1 MSDLPASI
9 PQPPPDSGDWIDLGS
24 RVRVPGS
31 AVRLQYARSRGPG
44 GQNVNKVNTKA
55 ELWVAVSAMV
65 GLTERAVERLRQF
78 AGKRLLASDELHIA
92 SDSHRTQEMNRE
104 AAFDRLRELITQ
116 AVHEPRPRRK
126 TKPSKA
132 AKRRRIEAKRH
143 RGEIKAGRR
152 SGGRDD

>member
-1 MSDLPASI
+1 MSELPTPI
-9 PQPPPDSGDWIDLGS
+9 PSPPPDSGDWIDLAPG
-24 RVRVPGS
+24 VRVAGS

-44 GQNVNKVNTKA
+44 GQNVNKVNSKS
-55 ELWVAVSAMV
+55 ELWVPVSAIV
-65 GLTERAVERLRQF
+65 GLTERAAQRLRQF

-104 AAFDRLRELITQ
+104 AVFDRLRELVEQ

-132 AKRRRIEAKRH
+132 AKRRRVEAKRH
-143 RGEIKAGRR
+143 RSQIKSNRR
-152 SGGRDD
+152 PGGHDD